1 MKVGFIGC
9 GNMGGA
15 FATAIGRN
23 KNVSVLLADHDK
35 TKIEALKRMIPEA
48 ITSDVKTI
56 ATTADFIFLCV
67 KPHQILSVLCGIK
80 MYLEANPKAIL
91 VSMAAGV
98 SLATLAKE
106 VSPKRGI
113 IRIMPNTPAALG
125 QGMTVYAKNENVSEA
140 REGEFLAITI
150 ETGRVDALPEGMINA
165 ATAIMGCGPAFAY
178 MFVEALADGGVA
190 AGLPRDK
197 ATLYAAQM
205 LRGAAEMVLVS
216 GKHPEQLK
224 DEVCSPGG
232 STIEGVG
239 ELDRRGFRGIARDAV
254 TAAYEKNKKL
264 G

>member
-15 FATAIGRN
+15 FATAIG
-23 KNVSVLLADHDK
+23 KNESVSVLLADYDK
-35 TKIEALKRMIPEA
+35 KKIEALQAVIPAEA
-48 ITSDVKTI
+48 SDAGTI
-56 ATTADFIFLCV
+56 AKTADFIFLGV
-67 KPHQILSVLCGIK
+67 KPHQVVSVLNGMK
-80 MYLEANPKAIL
+80 AALLENPKAIL

-98 SLATLAKE
+98 ELATLAFAAPDE
-106 VSPKRGI
+106 QGI

-125 QGMTVYAKNENVSEA
+125 QGMTVYAKNEYVSAEKEA
-140 REGEFLAITI
+140 EFLAVTAP
-150 ETGRVDALPEGMINA
+150 TGRVDALPEGMINA